1 MHAVGCCCAL
11 QVAALL
17 CQISRAASCH
27 GHVVACS
34 ARAFAFIRTHDRPGT
49 AALPSEVTDQEL
61 AEVFGPSPVA
71 KAGAADDEDSSFGY
85 NPFDHLDD
93 EAGSDPSSEAIEAAE
108 AAAAEETGDAETEEA
123 TSAAPAM
130 TVVPGNRQ
138 KKAAKATGPKKRSLR
153 QPDDVPLQLRAK
165 R

>member
-1 MHAVGCCCAL
+1 MLLAVVVHCK
-11 QVAALL
+11 LL
-17 CQISRAASCH
+17 RCFVRSAEPH
-27 GHVVACS
+27 HV
-34 ARAFAFIRTHDRPGT
+34 RTHDRSGT

>member
-1 MHAVGCCCAL
+1 MLLAVVVHCK
-11 QVAALL
+11 LL
-17 CQISRAASCH
+17 RCFVKSAEPH
-27 GHVVACS
+27 HVTVMLLLAVQELLRS
-34 ARAFAFIRTHDRPGT
+34 SETHDRPGT